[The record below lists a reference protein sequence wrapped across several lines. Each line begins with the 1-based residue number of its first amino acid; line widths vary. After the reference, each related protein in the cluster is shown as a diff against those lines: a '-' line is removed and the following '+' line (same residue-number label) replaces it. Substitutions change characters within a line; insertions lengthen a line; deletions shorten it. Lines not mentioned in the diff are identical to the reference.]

1 MSRLIAFG
9 CSNTYGHG
17 LEDCIVFPTH
27 DPGPIAS
34 KTAWPNALGK
44 LLNVKEVINQGKPG
58 ASNKFIWRRI
68 FDFEYQTD
76 DLVFINWAHFDRH
89 CYFRESPDTDL
100 TIGPWIKN
108 KPNKTYFKL
117 LYSQLDSRLDFF
129 NRADHSSRYLDSL
142 NIKNFHTT
150 VLHDEDRNTLTIPK
164 WMSVNL
170 LKTNM
175 STIRQLHPT
184 ALDNSH
190 PGQLAHDQF
199 ANDLYLEIKEML

>member
-27 DPGPIAS
+27 APGPIAS

-44 LLNVKEVINQGKPG
+44 LLNVKEVINQGEPG

-68 FDFEYQTD
+68 FDFKFRKND
-76 DLVFINWAHFDRH
+76 IVFINWSFLDRH
-89 CYFRESPDTDL
+89 CFFREQYGREIM
-100 TIGPWIKN
+100 IGCWIEN

-117 LYSQLDSRLDFF
+117 LYSDLDSTLEFF
-129 NRADHSSRYLDSL
+129 NRADHSKRYLDSL